1 MNLKKLMIIISLIFI
16 ISIGGNIVFSDGTP
30 EWIGIYKLNMTKE
43 WVKENF
49 PDATDEELKELFK
62 EFASKGKKAI
72 LELKKDYKFKASF
85 PDGEIT
91 GIIKDNG
98 KNKDGY
104 IDLTLMPLNKE
115 NVDEEIEP
123 VTALY
128 KDDMLIVIQEE
139 FKLLFKKQS

>member
-1 MNLKKLMIIISLIFI
+1 LHQKKKSYTRI
-16 ISIGGNIVFSDGTP
+16 
-30 EWIGIYKLNMTKE
+30 
-43 WVKENF
+43 
-49 PDATDEELKELFK
+49 
-62 EFASKGKKAI
+62 
-72 LELKKDYKFKASF
+72 KKDYKFKASF

-91 GIIKDNG
+91 GIIKITAKTKMDTL
-98 KNKDGY
+98 
-104 IDLTLMPLNKE
+104 DLTLMPLNKE